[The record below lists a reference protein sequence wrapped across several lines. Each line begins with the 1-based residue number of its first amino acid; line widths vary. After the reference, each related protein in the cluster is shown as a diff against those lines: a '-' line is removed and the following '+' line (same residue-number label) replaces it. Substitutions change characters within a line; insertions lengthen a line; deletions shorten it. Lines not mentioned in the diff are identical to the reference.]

1 MKKILLLLL
10 SISFTVSIKAQSML
24 CTYEGGYFIQNGN
37 TWYEYRPHDKDGIW
51 NTYSQ
56 YSSDENYFFIRNKSN
71 NISIPK
77 KNNNSI
83 WILRN
88 NKWEVQYRTINVYNY
103 CPVKGAKLFTYK
115 DGFFIKTDNSWQ
127 EYTPLK
133 KQNGAF
139 DSFAQNGIDDNFY
152 YIKNNRISLAI
163 PRNTSND
170 FFWKKDGKWV
180 KLYTAETVYDNSSPT
195 SRSSSNSSNQTVAD
209 NNSSNT
215 SQIPMYIDCAY
226 CNGTGKYMCTLCA
239 GAGWRMQSNFIMY
252 VGYVT
257 NKVTCELCNGTGK
270 SNTCIYCNST
280 GKRVNPDHPYARG
293 GNAGSSYNNGESSS
307 SSSSSRSSRSTSNST
322 CSKCHGTGVDPAPSS
337 GGNRTSW
344 VAYYNATDNV
354 CPHCYGVYEHWHT
367 KCSSCNIPRW

>member
-56 YSSDENYFFIRNKSN
+56 YSSDENYYFIRNKSN

-293 GNAGSSYNNGESSS
+293 GNAGSSYNNGGANFDGGPSNNNRGNSTSGSSS
-307 SSSSSRSSRSTSNST
+307 SICKYCGGGGGCKSCN
-322 CSKCHGTGVDPAPSS
+322 GTGHK
-337 GGNRTSW
+337 
-344 VAYYNATDNV
+344 YNSYSHHEDT
-354 CPHCYGVYEHWHT
+354 CP
-367 KCSSCNIPRW
+367 SCNGSGRCFNCRGTGRQR